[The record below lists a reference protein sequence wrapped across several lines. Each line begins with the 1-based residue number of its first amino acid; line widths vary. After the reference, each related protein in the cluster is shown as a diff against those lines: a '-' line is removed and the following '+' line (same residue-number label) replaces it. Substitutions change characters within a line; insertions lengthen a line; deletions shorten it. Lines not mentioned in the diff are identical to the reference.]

1 MGGKAADHSGEDQEM
16 PTFDGFGQGKGGNG
30 IGSGERGPHF
40 PIFQNEHLFDIMKI
54 RLAMPAR
61 SGGWRLRGRIHP
73 VRRKYVEGT
82 G

>member
-1 MGGKAADHSGEDQEM
+1 MTDSVKERAATELG
-16 PTFDGFGQGKGGNG
+16 P
-30 IGSGERGPHF
+30 GERGPHF

-73 VRRKYVEGT
+73 VRRKIR
-82 G
+82 